1 MEKKYNYLLN
11 LIYDF
16 QAQGRY
22 TFSFEEIKLK
32 FQIEE
37 EALKKS
43 LSRLSRKGKI
53 VSVRKGFYVIVPPEY
68 ASQELM
74 PPPLFIDA
82 LMQYIEK
89 PYYVGLLS
97 AAALHGAAHQ
107 QPQEFQVITA
117 IPALRTIN
125 VKQNRIKFLTKRE
138 FNESGIESLK
148 TDTGYIKLSGPELT
162 MLDLI
167 QFEQRIGGLNRVIA
181 VVDELAEECSVE
193 NMNQLLSGR
202 QIQLAPMQRLGYL
215 LDNHLK
221 QPELANA
228 IYEKLK
234 SKKYYRISLTVSKS
248 NRSIRADNRWKVA
261 ENLDIESNL

>member
-11 LIYDF
+11 IIYDF
-16 QAQGRY
+16 QSQGRY
-22 TFSFEEIKLK
+22 TFSLEEMKLK
-32 FQIEE
+32 FQIEK

-43 LSRLSRKGKI
+43 LNRLSKKRKI

-82 LMQYIEK
+82 LMQYIQK

-107 QPQEFQVITA
+107 QPQEFQVITTT
-117 IPALRTIN
+117 PALRNIN
-125 VKQNRIKFLTKRE
+125 VKQNRLKFFTKRG
-138 FNESGIESLK
+138 FSESGIESLK
-148 TDTGYIKLSGPELT
+148 TDTGYIKISGPELT
-162 MLDLI
+162 AIDLI
-167 QFEQRIGGLNRVIA
+167 QFERRIGGMNRVIS

-193 NMNQLLSGR
+193 NMNQLMSGR
-202 QIQLAPMQRLGYL
+202 QIQLAPIQRLGYL
-215 LDNHLK
+215 LDNHLN

-228 IYEKLK
+228 IYKKLK
-234 SKKYYRISLTVSKS
+234 LKKYYRISLTVSKS
-248 NRSIRADNRWKVA
+248 NRSIKADNRWKVA
-261 ENLDIESNL
+261 ENVEIESDL